1 MINPTLSAPSPNL
14 IMKPGTAPADLHRIL
29 DATGQALYTDELS
42 ASGLGEAGNR
52 ARFNPVKIT
61 HAHPLQMAGDGPVFA
76 E

>member
-1 MINPTLSAPSPNL
+1 MPHAHFEREGIILVHSAQLLHERNHVRHR
-14 IMKPGTAPADLHRIL
+14 TA
-29 DATGQALYTDELS
+29 GQALYTDELS